1 MEPDKKKKF
10 NFGTGEIDVDQWLQ
24 DIDAGLNAYYSDID
38 KTYHKEEAQAVRN
51 AMTNLIGRISNGDM
65 MSRSAN
71 GMYNFKSQLY
81 SPERGKYDKWA
92 HQIALNYIG
101 NKGRAILSSNTSEP
115 KEKVATKPKYT
126 PQTLTKRFNNSIQRG
141 AVNLNLDN
149 TWWGTATNDQRVEK
163 LVDFLNKEAQYVRGS
178 QDISDVGEMY
188 GDLGREGLATAMETL
203 ASTMNTNRTAD
214 YSREFGN
221 IGMNN
226 ILKKVVKQEAPE
238 RELTLDEQL
247 ELEKQK
253 EENKKKAV
261 QLGWYQ
267 NKKADAYYN
276 KNYDIYHTA
285 YNNEQARY
293 DANKAKITDPAVRKY
308 FMDSNAAVSTFL
320 SHLKGSWENLFEP
333 TSQGLQYKDTHGNA
347 LVYSPQK
354 FWESMAKLFYQ
365 AENGKHEMQYIYD
378 EEHQRPVKVGNN
390 LFYIPGTYKQNGN
403 ILLMDTA
410 NKRLVRSSILN
421 YPSLNDVIGRALYEK
436 EGGVLKMETGGG
448 FDPTD
453 FINGVDSMQKADA
466 QQQALANESLK
477 NESGGGSNPT
487 QGGQAIPVRTH
498 FSRGDKIKLLG
509 LMTDLLAFGTSFGHG
524 KALNKFSRWAS
535 VGGGALNF
543 AGDLSNY
550 ASAEGRKRPG
560 ASGWFMYDL
569 GDLAMRT
576 YGAMPWANKGVAGR
590 AVMTR
595 FSSTFSQ
602 YGRTL
607 TPFFLAAASNPA
619 SGVTTL
625 KKLVK
630 RQFSEMSQ
638 DEWML
643 AATALEAAISGKTV
657 STHVQKARAAD
668 KAVTHYRVPGE
679 DGKTKTITAEEYR
692 NSQGRH
698 LRGLFPG
705 DKSVNGTPVRTKQG
719 IVENTQGRASGNFKW
734 VSPVQ
739 AYTHPNR
746 LSNNSIRWFNNHSHS
761 EPGYTAPYNPTTKRY
776 EVDPTKIIYGP
787 VKSPTNKNS
796 EYSNRFWEPWD
807 MEYAPK
813 PAEETPGG
821 TVTVKKN
828 GGALNFIRKIRGYQA
843 GGKTG
848 IKPGTAYNWY
858 NNVFTGYKQ
867 HILDGLKTP
876 GYADWLNSMQGQ
888 HSNLHREAG
897 TNYDATAYSSDNV
910 GNYQTSYQKGF
921 EAYDQDTNPYNKSGI
936 GQAYKVDKHYDF
948 GTTKRDAAEV
958 DWENG
963 GQFIGKPDKLYSQM
977 TDDRRILG
985 RKGDWTPEA
994 LAEFNKSP
1002 QMQAAKLV
1010 LELDPND
1017 EYYKLKPINEGSE
1030 IPQDQA
1036 KDQETER
1043 TVDAVPQSELKKPF
1057 DPRALLIMGRG
1068 ATNILA
1074 NDWMFDRMLDRQPLW
1089 YSKDFIDRKLDTI
1102 GDYAALASAGNQAAD
1117 LRTIQQ
1123 LRQGSD
1129 QSLNIAADFEA
1140 GRIGREVQDK
1150 ARLQDANKQAATHEA
1165 AIQVDM
1171 KDLEDN
1177 RDTAFINRKLMHDYL
1192 QDRFDLYNAK
1202 DKARVDS
1209 ITGVVNNLTSLRAGK
1224 YLEEKAAYEE
1234 AKKNI
1239 MQTPREYAIDQMQ
1252 RNNPELYKKVADATA
1267 SSAELAQYNQ
1277 LLSDYLKE
1285 GRRQY
1290 SADYFSLYGGR
1301 VKEGKKL
1308 HGEKEPKANIKMNLA
1323 PIKPATLP
1331 TKVEQIKK
1339 LRTPGL
1345 RNLDVNHLDHI
1356 DLNLV

>member
-24 DIDAGLNAYYSDID
+24 DIDAGLNAYYTDID

-51 AMTNLIGRISNGDM
+51 AMTNLVGRISSGDM

-101 NKGRAILSSNTSEP
+101 NKGRAILNPNANKT
-115 KEKVATKPKYT
+115 KEELAVKPKYT

-163 LVDFLNKEAQYVRGS
+163 LVDFLNKEAKYIRSS

-203 ASTMNTNRTAD
+203 AATMNTNRTAD

-226 ILKKVVKQEAPE
+226 ILKKVVKQETPKD
-238 RELTLDEQL
+238 ELTLDEQL

-276 KNYDIYHTA
+276 KNYDMYHTA
-285 YNNEQARY
+285 YNNEQTQY
-293 DANKAKITDPAVRKY
+293 DTNKGKITDPAVKQY
-308 FMDSNAAVSTFL
+308 FMDSNATVATFL
-320 SHLKGSWENLFEP
+320 SHLKESWENLFEP
-333 TSQGLQYKDTHGNA
+333 TSQGLQYKDTNGNT

-378 EEHQRPVKVGNN
+378 EEHQRPIKVGNN

-403 ILLMDTA
+403 ILLMDAA

-436 EGGVLKMETGGG
+436 EGGVLKMQTGGG

-466 QQQALANESLK
+466 QQQAAVDESLK

-487 QGGQAIPVRTH
+487 QGEQAIPIRTR
-498 FSRGDKIKLLG
+498 FSKGDKLKLLG

-524 KALNKFSRWAS
+524 KALNKFSRWTS

-550 ASAEGRKRPG
+550 SSVEGRKRPG
-560 ASGWFMYDL
+560 ATGWFMYDL

-590 AVMTR
+590 AALVR
-595 FSSTFSQ
+595 FSSTLSQ

-625 KKLVK
+625 TKILKGK
-630 RQFSEMSQ
+630 FSEMSQ

-657 STHVQKARAAD
+657 STHVQKTRAAD
-668 KAVTHYRVPGE
+668 KAVTHYIVPGE

-705 DKSVNGTPVRTKQG
+705 DKSVNGTPVRTKKG
-719 IVENTQGRASGNFKW
+719 LVENTQGRSSGNFKW
-734 VSPVQ
+734 LNPAQ

-746 LSNNSIRWFNNHSHS
+746 LSDNSIGWFNKHSHT
-761 EPGYTAPYNPTTKRY
+761 EPGYTAPYNPTTEKY
-776 EVDPTKIIYGP
+776 DVDLSKILYGP
-787 VKSPTNKNS
+787 VKKPGSVNS
-796 EYSNRFWEPWD
+796 EYSNRFLDPED
-807 MEYAPK
+807 MEYDRPK
-813 PAEETPGG
+813 IDLERKGG
-821 TVTVKKN
+821 T
-828 GGALNFIRKIRGYQA
+828 LNFMRKIRGFQA

-848 IKPGTAYNWY
+848 IKQGTAYNWY
-858 NNVFTGYKQ
+858 NNVFTGYRQ

-876 GYADWLNSMQGQ
+876 GYAEWLNVMQGQ
-888 HSNLHREAG
+888 HSQLHKAAG
-897 TNYDATAYSSDNV
+897 TNYGTTAYSSDNV
-910 GNYQTSYQKGF
+910 GNYQTAYKTGF
-921 EAYDQDTNPYNKSGI
+921 TAYDQDTNPYNTNGI

-948 GTTKRDAAEV
+948 GTTKRDNSEV
-958 DWENG
+958 DWANG
-963 GQFIGKPDKLYSQM
+963 KQFVGKPDKLYSQM

-985 RKGDWTPEA
+985 REGDWTPEDLEA
-994 LAEFNKSP
+994 FNKSP

-1010 LELDPND
+1010 LELDQTD
-1017 EYYKLKPINEGSE
+1017 GYYKLNPVKSDAQKEEEGE
-1030 IPQDQA
+1030 DLRVQEVERKVDPTPQA
-1036 KDQETER
+1036 
-1043 TVDAVPQSELKKPF
+1043 ELKKPF

-1074 NDWMFDRMLDRQPLW
+1074 NDWIFDRMLDRQPLW

-1102 GDYAALASAGNQAAD
+1102 GDYAALANAGNQAAD

-1123 LRQGSD
+1123 LRQVSD
-1129 QSLNIAADFEA
+1129 QSLNLAADFEA

-1150 ARLQDANKQAATHEA
+1150 ARLQDAAKQAATHEA
-1165 AIQVDM
+1165 AVQMDM

-1177 RDTAFINRKLMHDYL
+1177 RETAFINRKLMHDYL
-1192 QDRFDLYNAK
+1192 QDRFDLYSAR
-1202 DKARVDS
+1202 DKARVDAV
-1209 ITGVVNNLTSLRAGK
+1209 TGVANNLTSLYAGK
-1224 YLEEKAAYEE
+1224 YLEKKAAYEE
-1234 AKKNI
+1234 ATKNM
-1239 MQTPREYAIDQMQ
+1239 MQTPREYAIDQMI
-1252 RNNPELYKKVADATA
+1252 RLNPELYKKVSDGEA
-1267 SSAELAQYNQ
+1267 STAELAQYNQ
-1277 LLSDYLKE
+1277 LLSQYLRE

-1290 SADYFSLYGGR
+1290 SADYYSLYGGN
-1301 VKEGKKL
+1301 VKYGKKK
-1308 HGEKEPKANIKMNLA
+1308 HGEKEPKANIKMNLT
-1323 PIKPATLP
+1323 PIKPAALP

-1339 LRTPGL
+1339 LRTLGL
-1345 RNLDVNHLDHI
+1345 NNLDVNYLDSF
-1356 DLNLV
+1356 DLNLA

>member
-1 MEPDKKKKF
+1 MEPEKKKKF

-101 NKGRAILSSNTSEP
+101 NKGRAILNPSADKN
-115 KEKVATKPKYT
+115 KEELAVKPKYT

-163 LVDFLNKEAQYVRGS
+163 LVDFLNKEAKYIRSS

-226 ILKKVVKQEAPE
+226 ILKKVVKQEAPKG
-238 RELTLDEQL
+238 ELTLDEQL

-253 EENKKKAV
+253 EENKKKAI

-267 NKKADAYYN
+267 NKKADTYYN
-276 KNYDIYHTA
+276 KNYDMYHTA
-285 YNNEQARY
+285 YNNEQTQY
-293 DANKAKITDPAVRKY
+293 NANKEKITDPAVKQY
-308 FMDSNAAVSTFL
+308 FMNSNATVATFL
-320 SHLKGSWENLFEP
+320 SHLKDNWENLFDP

-354 FWESMAKLFYQ
+354 FWDSMAKLFYQ

-436 EGGVLKMETGGG
+436 EGGVLKMLTGGG
-448 FDPTD
+448 FDPTE

-466 QQQALANESLK
+466 QQQTLTDESLK

-487 QGGQAIPVRTH
+487 QGEQAIPARTH
-498 FSRGDKIKLLG
+498 FSKGDKIKLLG
-509 LMTDLLAFGTSFGHG
+509 LMTDLVSFGTSFGHG

-550 ASAEGRKRPG
+550 SSAEGRKRPG
-560 ASGWFMYDL
+560 ATGWFMYDL

-590 AVMTR
+590 AALVR
-595 FSSTFSQ
+595 FSSTLSQ

-625 KKLVK
+625 KKILK
-630 RQFSEMSQ
+630 CKFNEMSQ

-668 KAVTHYRVPGE
+668 RAVTHYRVPGK
-679 DGKTKTITAEEYR
+679 DGKPSTITAEEYR

-705 DKSVNGTPVRTKQG
+705 DKSVNGTPVRTKKG
-719 IVENTQGRASGNFKW
+719 LVENTQDRSSGNFKW
-734 VSPVQ
+734 LNPTQ
-739 AYTHPNR
+739 AYTQPNR
-746 LSNNSIRWFNNHSHS
+746 LSDNSIRWFNKHSHT
-761 EPGYTAPYNPTTKRY
+761 EPGYTAPYNPTTGKY
-776 EVDPTKIIYGP
+776 DVDPSKILYGP
-787 VKSPTNKNS
+787 VKKPASANS
-796 EYSNRFWEPWD
+796 EYSNKFWDPYD
-807 MEYAPK
+807 MQYGPK
-813 PAEETPGG
+813 PEM
-821 TVTVKKN
+821 KKK
-828 GGALNFIRKIRGYQA
+828 GGALNFIRKIRGFQA

-848 IKPGTAYNWY
+848 IKQGTAYNWY
-858 NNVFTGYKQ
+858 NNVFTGYRQ

-888 HSNLHREAG
+888 HSQLHKAAG
-897 TNYDATAYSSDNV
+897 TNYDTTAYSSDGV
-910 GNYQTSYQKGF
+910 GNYQTAYQTGF
-921 EAYDQDTNPYNKSGI
+921 AAYDQNTNPYNISGI

-948 GTTKRDAAEV
+948 GTTKRDTAEV
-958 DWENG
+958 DWQNG

-985 RKGDWTPEA
+985 REGDWTPEDLEA
-994 LAEFNKSP
+994 FNKSP

-1010 LELDPND
+1010 LELDPTD
-1017 EYYKLKPINEGSE
+1017 GYYKLNPVKSDAEAEEDAQAQE
-1030 IPQDQA
+1030 I
-1036 KDQETER
+1036 ER
-1043 TVDAVPQSELKKPF
+1043 KVDATPQSELKKPF

-1102 GDYAALASAGNQAAD
+1102 GDYAALANAGNQAAD

-1123 LRQGSD
+1123 LRQVSD
-1129 QSLNIAADFEA
+1129 QSLNLAADFEA
-1140 GRIGREVQDK
+1140 GRVGREAQDK
-1150 ARLQDANKQAATHEA
+1150 ARLQDAAKQAATHEA
-1165 AIQVDM
+1165 ALQVDM

-1177 RDTAFINRKLMHDYL
+1177 RDTAFINRKLMHDYQ

-1202 DKARVDS
+1202 DKARVDAV
-1209 ITGVVNNLTSLRAGK
+1209 TGVVNNLTSLYAGK
-1224 YLEEKAAYEE
+1224 YLEKKAAYEE
-1234 AKKNI
+1234 ATKNMI
-1239 MQTPREYAIDQMQ
+1239 QTPREYAIDQMI
-1252 RNNPELYKKVADATA
+1252 RLNPELYKKVSDGNA
-1267 SSAELAQYNQ
+1267 SNAEIAQYNQ
-1277 LLSDYLKE
+1277 LLSAYLKE
-1285 GRRQY
+1285 GRKQY
-1290 SADYFSLYGGR
+1290 SADYYSLYGGSI
-1301 VKEGKKL
+1301 KQGKKL
-1308 HGEKEPKANIKMNLA
+1308 HGEKEPKANIKMNLTS
-1323 PIKPATLP
+1323 IKPVSLP
-1331 TKVEQIKK
+1331 TKVEQIKN

-1345 RNLDVNHLDHI
+1345 NNLYINPLDSF

>member
-24 DIDAGLNAYYSDID
+24 DIDAGLNAYYTDID
-38 KTYHKEEAQAVRN
+38 KTYHKGEAQAVRN
-51 AMTNLIGRISNGDM
+51 AMTNLIGRISSGDM

-101 NKGRAILSSNTSEP
+101 NKGRAILNPSANKT
-115 KEKVATKPKYT
+115 KEELSVKPKYT

-163 LVDFLNKEAQYVRGS
+163 LVDFLKKEANYVRSS

-203 ASTMNTNRTAD
+203 AATMNTNRTAD

-226 ILKKVVKQEAPE
+226 ILKKVVKQETPKG
-238 RELTLDEQL
+238 ELTLDEQL

-276 KNYDIYHTA
+276 KNYDMYHTA
-285 YNNEQARY
+285 YNNEQTQY
-293 DANKAKITDPAVRKY
+293 DANKGKITDPAVKQY

-320 SHLKGSWENLFEP
+320 SHLKESWENLFEP
-333 TSQGLQYKDTHGNA
+333 TSQGLQYRDTHGNA

-436 EGGVLKMETGGG
+436 EGGVLKMQNGGG

-466 QQQALANESLK
+466 QQQAAVDESLK
-477 NESGGGSNPT
+477 NESGGGSNST
-487 QGGQAIPVRTH
+487 QGEQAIPIRTR
-498 FSRGDKIKLLG
+498 FSKGDKLKLLG

-524 KALNKFSRWAS
+524 KALNKFSRWTS
-535 VGGGALNF
+535 VGGGAINF

-550 ASAEGRKRPG
+550 SSVEGRKRPG
-560 ASGWFMYDL
+560 ATGWFMYDL

-590 AVMTR
+590 AALVR
-595 FSSTFSQ
+595 FSSTLSQ

-625 KKLVK
+625 KKILK
-630 RQFSEMSQ
+630 GKFSEMSQ

-719 IVENTQGRASGNFKW
+719 LVENTQGRASGNFKW

-746 LSNNSIRWFNNHSHS
+746 LSNNSIRWFNDHAHA
-761 EPGYTAPYNPTTKRY
+761 EPGYTAPFNPATERY
-776 EVDPTKIIYGP
+776 DVDPSKILYGP
-787 VKSPTNKNS
+787 IKNPGSINS
-796 EYSNRFWEPWD
+796 EYSNRFWDPDD
-807 MEYAPK
+807 MDYGPRPGTIIEK
-813 PAEETPGG
+813 KGG
-821 TVTVKKN
+821 T
-828 GGALNFIRKIRGYQA
+828 LNFMRKIRGYQV

-848 IKPGTAYNWY
+848 IKQGTAYNWY
-858 NNVFTGYKQ
+858 NNVFTGYKT
-867 HILDGLKTP
+867 HILDGLSTP

-888 HSNLHREAG
+888 HAQLHKAAG
-897 TNYDATAYSSDNV
+897 TNYGATAYSSDSV
-910 GNYQTSYQKGF
+910 GNYQTAYRAGF
-921 EAYDQDTNPYNKSGI
+921 AAYDQDTNPYNTSGI
-936 GQAYKVDKHYDF
+936 GQAYKIDKHYDF
-948 GTTKRDAAEV
+948 GTTKRDNSEV
-958 DWENG
+958 DWANG
-963 GQFIGKPDKLYSQM
+963 KQFVGKPDKLYSQM

-985 RKGDWTPEA
+985 REGDWTPEDLEA
-994 LAEFNKSP
+994 FNKSP

-1010 LELDPND
+1010 LELDQTD
-1017 EYYKLKPINEGSE
+1017 GYYKLNPVKSDAQKEEEDPKAQE
-1030 IPQDQA
+1030 I
-1036 KDQETER
+1036 ER
-1043 TVDAVPQSELKKPF
+1043 KIDPAPTAELKKPF

-1102 GDYAALASAGNQAAD
+1102 GDYAALANAGNQAAD

-1123 LRQGSD
+1123 LRQVSD
-1129 QSLNIAADFEA
+1129 QSLNLAADFEA
-1140 GRIGREVQDK
+1140 GRVGREVQDK
-1150 ARLQDANKQAATHEA
+1150 ARLQDAAKQAATHEA
-1165 AIQVDM
+1165 AVQMDM

-1192 QDRFDLYNAK
+1192 QDRFDMYNAK
-1202 DKARVDS
+1202 DKARVDAV
-1209 ITGVVNNLTSLRAGK
+1209 TGVVNNLTSLYAGK
-1224 YLEEKAAYEE
+1224 YLEKKAAYEE
-1234 AKKNI
+1234 ATKNM
-1239 MQTPREYAIDQMQ
+1239 MQTPREYAIDQMI
-1252 RNNPELYKKVADATA
+1252 RLNPELYKKVSDGEA
-1267 SSAELAQYNQ
+1267 STAELAQYNQ
-1277 LLSDYLKE
+1277 LLSQYLRE

-1290 SADYFSLYGGR
+1290 SADYYSLYGGN
-1301 VKEGKKL
+1301 VKYGKKK
-1308 HGEKEPKANIKMNLA
+1308 HGEKEPKASIKMNLT

-1339 LRTPGL
+1339 LRTPVL
-1345 RNLDVNHLDHI
+1345 SNLDVNYLDNI
-1356 DLNLV
+1356 DLNLA